1 MEEQQFNAV
10 QTPSGASHPGQT
22 GAQPP
27 IRNKRSPWIYVIIAL
42 CILIPAAVAGGFY
55 YYVNQQKSEQEAYEL
70 LHNNETIEDY
80 ENYLNRY
87 PDSYHA
93 DEVRDRLKQLRTMY
107 GDWQRIVNSSYA
119 SDFERFRKNYPQ
131 SLLVK
136 QCELK
141 IDSLDWETA
150 KKLNTPEALADYME
164 KHPDGRYA
172 QDASQVQNTLVKS
185 IVTPNERETISTAL
199 HGFFQAFGENDNA
212 SLFTYITPTMT
223 QFLSKKN
230 VTKADVGETINRTYS
245 NDIENCSFVVNE
257 DYQIKKEVDEQGNST
272 YTVSFSVDQHIQRSG
287 PGKTFASYTVNATLN
302 GEMKISSLNMKEIS
316 RSEGA
321 KS

>member
-1 MEEQQFNAV
+1 MEEQQFNAT
-10 QTPSGASHPGQT
+10 QTPSSGAPTPGFP
-22 GAQPP
+22 GGQPP
-27 IRNKRSPWIYVIIAL
+27 VRKKRNPWIYVIIAL

-55 YYVNQQKSEQEAYEL
+55 FYLNQQVSEQEAYEL
-70 LHNNETIEDY
+70 LNNNETIEDY

-87 PDSYHA
+87 PSSHHA
-93 DEVRDRLKQLRTMY
+93 DEVRERLQKLRTMY
-107 GDWQRIVNSSYA
+107 GDWQRIANSSYA
-119 SDFERFRKNYPQ
+119 YDFERFRENYPQ

-172 QDASQVQNTLVKS
+172 QDASQVQNTLEKS
-185 IVTPNERETISTAL
+185 IVTPEERSQISSAF

-230 VTKADVGETINRTYS
+230 ATKADVGDIINRTYS
-245 NDIENCSFVVNE
+245 SDIENCSFVVND
-257 DYQIKKEVDEQGNST
+257 DYQIKKAVDEQGNTT
-272 YTVSFSVDQHIQRSG
+272 YTVSFSVDQHIERTG
-287 PGKTFASYTVNATLN
+287 EGKTFGSYTVNATLN
-302 GEMKISSLNMKEIS
+302 GEMKISSLTMKEIS
-316 RSEGA
+316 RS
-321 KS
+321 

>member
-1 MEEQQFNAV
+1 MEEQQFNAT
-10 QTPSGASHPGQT
+10 QTPSSGAPTPGFP
-22 GAQPP
+22 GGQPP
-27 IRNKRSPWIYVIIAL
+27 VRKKRNPWIYVIIAL

-55 YYVNQQKSEQEAYEL
+55 FYVNQQVSEQEAYEL
-70 LHNNETIEDY
+70 LNNNETIEDY

-87 PDSYHA
+87 PSSHHA
-93 DEVRDRLKQLRTMY
+93 DEVRERLKKLRTMY
-107 GDWQRIVNSSYA
+107 GDWQRIANSSYA
-119 SDFERFRKNYPQ
+119 SDFERFRENYPQ

-172 QDASQVQNTLVKS
+172 QDASQVQNTLEKS
-185 IVTPNERETISTAL
+185 IVTPEERSQISSAF

-230 VTKADVGETINRTYS
+230 ATKADVGDIINRTYS
-245 NDIENCSFVVNE
+245 SDIENCSFVVND
-257 DYQIKKEVDEQGNST
+257 DYQIKKAVDEQGNTT
-272 YTVSFSVDQHIQRSG
+272 YTVSFSVDQHIERTG
-287 PGKTFASYTVNATLN
+287 EGKTFGSYTVNATLN
-302 GEMKISSLNMKEIS
+302 GEMKISSLTMKEIS
-316 RSEGA
+316 RS
-321 KS
+321 

>member
-1 MEEQQFNAV
+1 MEEQQFNAT
-10 QTPSGASHPGQT
+10 QTPSSGAPTPGFP
-22 GAQPP
+22 GGQPP
-27 IRNKRSPWIYVIIAL
+27 VRKKRNPWIYVIIAL

-55 YYVNQQKSEQEAYEL
+55 FYLNQQVSEQEAYEL
-70 LHNNETIEDY
+70 LNNNETIEDY

-87 PDSYHA
+87 PSSHHA
-93 DEVRDRLKQLRTMY
+93 DEVRERLQKLRTMY
-107 GDWQRIVNSSYA
+107 GDWQRIANSSYA
-119 SDFERFRKNYPQ
+119 SDFERFRENYPQ

-141 IDSLDWETA
+141 LDSLDWETA

-172 QDASQVQNTLVKS
+172 QDASQVQNTLEKS
-185 IVTPNERETISTAL
+185 IVTPEERSQISSAF

-230 VTKADVGETINRTYS
+230 ATKADVGDIINRTYS
-245 NDIENCSFVVNE
+245 SDIENCSFVVND
-257 DYQIKKEVDEQGNST
+257 DYQIKKAVDEQGNTT
-272 YTVSFSVDQHIQRSG
+272 YTVSFSVDQHIERTG
-287 PGKTFASYTVNATLN
+287 EGKTFGSYTVNATLN
-302 GEMKISSLNMKEIS
+302 GEMKISSLTMKEIS
-316 RSEGA
+316 RS
-321 KS
+321 

>member
-1 MEEQQFNAV
+1 MEEQQFNAT
-10 QTPSGASHPGQT
+10 QTPAPGAPAPGFPGGQ
-22 GAQPP
+22 
-27 IRNKRSPWIYVIIAL
+27 PWIYVIIAL

-55 YYVNQQKSEQEAYEL
+55 FYVNQQVSEQEAYDL
-70 LHNNETIEDY
+70 LNNNETIEDY

-87 PDSYHA
+87 PSSHHA
-93 DEVRDRLKQLRTMY
+93 DEVRERLQKLRTMY
-107 GDWQRIVNSSYA
+107 GDWQRIANSSYA
-119 SDFERFRKNYPQ
+119 SDFERFRQNYPQ

-172 QDASQVQNTLVKS
+172 QDASQVQNTLEKS
-185 IVTPNERETISTAL
+185 IVTPEERSQISSAF

-230 VTKADVGETINRTYS
+230 ATKADVGDIINRTYS
-245 NDIENCSFVVNE
+245 SDIENCSFVVND
-257 DYQIKKEVDEQGNST
+257 DYQIKKAVDEQGNTT
-272 YTVSFSVDQHIQRSG
+272 YTVSFSVDQHIERTG
-287 PGKTFASYTVNATLN
+287 EGKTFGSYTVNATLN
-302 GEMKISSLNMKEIS
+302 GEMKISSLTMKEIS
-316 RSEGA
+316 RS
-321 KS
+321 

>member
-1 MEEQQFNAV
+1 MEEQQFNAT
-10 QTPSGASHPGQT
+10 QTPSSGAPTPGFP
-22 GAQPP
+22 GGQPP
-27 IRNKRSPWIYVIIAL
+27 VRKKRNPWIYVIIAL

-55 YYVNQQKSEQEAYEL
+55 FYVNQQVSEQEAYEL
-70 LHNNETIEDY
+70 LNNNETIEDY

-87 PDSYHA
+87 PSSHHA
-93 DEVRDRLKQLRTMY
+93 DEVRERLQKLRTMY
-107 GDWQRIVNSSYA
+107 GDWQRIANSSYA
-119 SDFERFRKNYPQ
+119 SDFERFRQTYPQ

-172 QDASQVQNTLVKS
+172 QDASQVQNTLEKS
-185 IVTPNERETISTAL
+185 IVTPEERSQISSAF

-230 VTKADVGETINRTYS
+230 ATKADVGDIINRTYS
-245 NDIENCSFVVNE
+245 SDIENCSFVVND
-257 DYQIKKEVDEQGNST
+257 DYQIKKAVDEQGNTT
-272 YTVSFSVDQHIQRSG
+272 YTVSFSVDQHIERTG
-287 PGKTFASYTVNATLN
+287 EGKTFGSYTVNATLN
-302 GEMKISSLNMKEIS
+302 GEMKISSLTMKEIS
-316 RSEGA
+316 RS
-321 KS
+321 

>member
-1 MEEQQFNAV
+1 MEEQQFNAT
-10 QTPSGASHPGQT
+10 QTPSSGAPTPGFP
-22 GAQPP
+22 GGQPP
-27 IRNKRSPWIYVIIAL
+27 VRKKRNPWIYVIIAL

-55 YYVNQQKSEQEAYEL
+55 FYVNQQVSEQEAYDL
-70 LHNNETIEDY
+70 LNNNETIEDY

-87 PDSYHA
+87 PSSHHA
-93 DEVRDRLKQLRTMY
+93 DEVRERLQKLRTMY
-107 GDWQRIVNSSYA
+107 GDWQRIANSSYA
-119 SDFERFRKNYPQ
+119 SDFERFRQNYPQ

-172 QDASQVQNTLVKS
+172 QDASQVQNTLEKS
-185 IVTPNERETISTAL
+185 IVTPEERSQISSAF

-230 VTKADVGETINRTYS
+230 ATKADVGDIINRTYS
-245 NDIENCSFVVNE
+245 SDIENCSFVVND
-257 DYQIKKEVDEQGNST
+257 DYQIKKAVDEQGNTT
-272 YTVSFSVDQHIQRSG
+272 YTVAFSVDQHIERTG
-287 PGKTFASYTVNATLN
+287 EGKTFGSYTVNATLN
-302 GEMKISSLNMKEIS
+302 GEMKISSLTMKEIS
-316 RSEGA
+316 RS
-321 KS
+321 

>member
-1 MEEQQFNAV
+1 MEEQQFNAT
-10 QTPSGASHPGQT
+10 QTPAPGAPAPGFP
-22 GAQPP
+22 GGQPP
-27 IRNKRSPWIYVIIAL
+27 VPKKRNPWIYVIIAL

-55 YYVNQQKSEQEAYEL
+55 FYVNQQESEQEAYEL
-70 LHNNETIEDY
+70 LNNNETIEDY

-87 PDSYHA
+87 PNSHHA
-93 DEVRDRLKQLRTMY
+93 DEVRERLNKLRTMY
-107 GDWQRIVNSSYA
+107 GDWQRIANSSYA
-119 SDFERFRKNYPQ
+119 SDFERFRQNYPQ

-172 QDASQVQNTLVKS
+172 QDASQVQNTLEKS
-185 IVTPNERETISTAL
+185 IVTPEERSQISSAF

-230 VTKADVGETINRTYS
+230 ATKADVGDIINRTYS
-245 NDIENCSFVVNE
+245 SDIENCSFVVND
-257 DYQIKKEVDEQGNST
+257 DYQIKKAVDEQGNTT
-272 YTVSFSVDQHIQRSG
+272 YTVSFSVDQHIERTG
-287 PGKTFASYTVNATLN
+287 EGKTFGSYTVNATLN
-302 GEMKISSLNMKEIS
+302 GEMKISSLTMKEIS
-316 RSEGA
+316 RS
-321 KS
+321 

>member
-1 MEEQQFNAV
+1 MEEQQFNAT
-10 QTPSGASHPGQT
+10 QTPSSGAPTPGFP
-22 GAQPP
+22 GGQPP
-27 IRNKRSPWIYVIIAL
+27 VRKKRNPWIYVIIAL

-55 YYVNQQKSEQEAYEL
+55 FYLNQQVSEQEAYEL
-70 LHNNETIEDY
+70 LNNNETIEDY

-87 PDSYHA
+87 PSSHHA
-93 DEVRDRLKQLRTMY
+93 DEVRERLQKLRTMY
-107 GDWQRIVNSSYA
+107 VDWQRIANSSYA
-119 SDFERFRKNYPQ
+119 SDFERFRENYPQ

-172 QDASQVQNTLVKS
+172 QDASQVQNTLEKS
-185 IVTPNERETISTAL
+185 IVTPEERSQISSAF

-230 VTKADVGETINRTYS
+230 ATKADVGDIINRTYS
-245 NDIENCSFVVNE
+245 SDIENCSFVVND
-257 DYQIKKEVDEQGNST
+257 DYQIKKAVDEQGNTT
-272 YTVSFSVDQHIQRSG
+272 YTVSFSVDQHIERTG
-287 PGKTFASYTVNATLN
+287 EGKTFGSYTVNATLN
-302 GEMKISSLNMKEIS
+302 GEMKISSLTMKEIS
-316 RSEGA
+316 RS
-321 KS
+321 

>member
-1 MEEQQFNAV
+1 MEEQQFNAT
-10 QTPSGASHPGQT
+10 QTPSSGAPTPSFPG
-22 GAQPP
+22 GQPP
-27 IRNKRSPWIYVIIAL
+27 VRKKRNPWIYVIIAL

-55 YYVNQQKSEQEAYEL
+55 FYVNQQVSEQEAYEL
-70 LHNNETIEDY
+70 LNNNETIEDY

-87 PDSYHA
+87 PSSHHA
-93 DEVRDRLKQLRTMY
+93 DEVRERLQKLRTMY
-107 GDWQRIVNSSYA
+107 GDWQRIANSSYA
-119 SDFERFRKNYPQ
+119 SDFERFRENYPQ

-172 QDASQVQNTLVKS
+172 QDASQVQNTLEKS
-185 IVTPNERETISTAL
+185 IVTPEERSQISSAF

-230 VTKADVGETINRTYS
+230 ATKADVGDIINRTYS
-245 NDIENCSFVVNE
+245 SDIENCSFVVND
-257 DYQIKKEVDEQGNST
+257 DYQIKKAVDEQGNTT
-272 YTVSFSVDQHIQRSG
+272 YTVSFSVDQHIERTG
-287 PGKTFASYTVNATLN
+287 EGKTFGSYTVNATLN
-302 GEMKISSLNMKEIS
+302 GEMKISSLTMKEIS
-316 RSEGA
+316 RS
-321 KS
+321 

>member
-1 MEEQQFNAV
+1 MEEQQFNAT
-10 QTPSGASHPGQT
+10 QTPSSGAPTPGFP
-22 GAQPP
+22 GGQPP
-27 IRNKRSPWIYVIIAL
+27 VRKKRNPWIYVIIAL

-55 YYVNQQKSEQEAYEL
+55 FYVNQQVSEQEAYDL
-70 LHNNETIEDY
+70 LNNNETIEDY

-87 PDSYHA
+87 PSSHHA
-93 DEVRDRLKQLRTMY
+93 DEVRERLQKLRTMY
-107 GDWQRIVNSSYA
+107 GDWQRIANSSYA
-119 SDFERFRKNYPQ
+119 SDFERFRQNYPQ

-172 QDASQVQNTLVKS
+172 QDASQVQNTLEKS
-185 IVTPNERETISTAL
+185 IVTPEERSQISSAF

-230 VTKADVGETINRTYS
+230 ATKADVGDIINRTYS
-245 NDIENCSFVVNE
+245 SDIENCSFVVND
-257 DYQIKKEVDEQGNST
+257 DYQIKKAVDEQGNTT
-272 YTVSFSVDQHIQRSG
+272 YTVSFSVDQHIERTG
-287 PGKTFASYTVNATLN
+287 EGKTFGSYTVNATLN
-302 GEMKISSLNMKEIS
+302 GEMKISSLTMKEIS
-316 RSEGA
+316 RS
-321 KS
+321 

>member
-1 MEEQQFNAV
+1 MEEQQFNAT
-10 QTPSGASHPGQT
+10 QTPSSGAPTPGFP
-22 GAQPP
+22 GGQPP
-27 IRNKRSPWIYVIIAL
+27 VRKKRNPWIYVIIAL

-55 YYVNQQKSEQEAYEL
+55 FYVNQQVSEQEAYEL
-70 LHNNETIEDY
+70 LNNNETIEDY

-87 PDSYHA
+87 PSSHHA
-93 DEVRDRLKQLRTMY
+93 DEVRERLQKLRTMY
-107 GDWQRIVNSSYA
+107 GDWQRIANSSYA
-119 SDFERFRKNYPQ
+119 SDFERFRENYPQ

-172 QDASQVQNTLVKS
+172 QDASQVQNTLEKS
-185 IVTPNERETISTAL
+185 IVTPEERSQISSAF

-230 VTKADVGETINRTYS
+230 ATKADVGDIINRTYS
-245 NDIENCSFVVNE
+245 SDIENCSFVVND
-257 DYQIKKEVDEQGNST
+257 DYQIKKAVDEQGNTT
-272 YTVSFSVDQHIQRSG
+272 YTVSFSVDQHIERTG
-287 PGKTFASYTVNATLN
+287 EGKTFGSYTVNATLN
-302 GEMKISSLNMKEIS
+302 GEMKISSLTMKEIS
-316 RSEGA
+316 RS
-321 KS
+321 

>member
-1 MEEQQFNAV
+1 MEEQQFNAT
-10 QTPSGASHPGQT
+10 QTPSSGAPTPGFP
-22 GAQPP
+22 GGQPP
-27 IRNKRSPWIYVIIAL
+27 VRKKRNPWIYVIIAL

-55 YYVNQQKSEQEAYEL
+55 FYLNQQVSEQEAYEL
-70 LHNNETIEDY
+70 LNNNETIEDY

-87 PDSYHA
+87 PSSHHA
-93 DEVRDRLKQLRTMY
+93 DEVRERLQKLRTMY
-107 GDWQRIVNSSYA
+107 GDWQRIANSSYA
-119 SDFERFRKNYPQ
+119 SDFERFRQNYPQ

-172 QDASQVQNTLVKS
+172 QDASQVQNTLEKS
-185 IVTPNERETISTAL
+185 IVTPEERSQISSAF

-230 VTKADVGETINRTYS
+230 ATKADVGDIINRTYS
-245 NDIENCSFVVNE
+245 SDIENCSFVVND
-257 DYQIKKEVDEQGNST
+257 DYQIKKAVDEQGNTT
-272 YTVSFSVDQHIQRSG
+272 YTVSFSVDQHIERTG
-287 PGKTFASYTVNATLN
+287 EGKTFGSYTVNATLN
-302 GEMKISSLNMKEIS
+302 GEVKISSLTMKEIS
-316 RSEGA
+316 RS
-321 KS
+321 

>member
-1 MEEQQFNAV
+1 MEEQQFNAT
-10 QTPSGASHPGQT
+10 QTPSSGAPTPG
-22 GAQPP
+22 GFPGGQPP
-27 IRNKRSPWIYVIIAL
+27 VRKKRNPWIYVIIAL

-55 YYVNQQKSEQEAYEL
+55 FYVNQQVSEQEAYEL
-70 LHNNETIEDY
+70 LNNNETIEDY

-87 PDSYHA
+87 PSSHHA
-93 DEVRDRLKQLRTMY
+93 DEVRERLKKLRTMY
-107 GDWQRIVNSSYA
+107 GDWQRIANSSYA
-119 SDFERFRKNYPQ
+119 SDFERFRENYPQ

-172 QDASQVQNTLVKS
+172 QDASQVQNTLEKS
-185 IVTPNERETISTAL
+185 IVTPEERSQISSAF

-230 VTKADVGETINRTYS
+230 ATKADVGDIINRTYS
-245 NDIENCSFVVNE
+245 SDIENCSFVVND
-257 DYQIKKEVDEQGNST
+257 DYQIKKAVDEQGNTT
-272 YTVSFSVDQHIQRSG
+272 YTVSFSVDQHIERTG
-287 PGKTFASYTVNATLN
+287 EGKTFGSYTVNATLN
-302 GEMKISSLNMKEIS
+302 GEMKISSLTMKEIS
-316 RSEGA
+316 RS
-321 KS
+321 

>member
-1 MEEQQFNAV
+1 MEEQQFNAT
-10 QTPSGASHPGQT
+10 QTPSSGAPTPGFP
-22 GAQPP
+22 GGQPP
-27 IRNKRSPWIYVIIAL
+27 VRKKRNPWIYVIIAL

-55 YYVNQQKSEQEAYEL
+55 FYLNQQVSEQEAYEL
-70 LHNNETIEDY
+70 LNNNETIEDY

-87 PDSYHA
+87 PSSHHA
-93 DEVRDRLKQLRTMY
+93 DEVRERLQKLRTMY
-107 GDWQRIVNSSYA
+107 GDWQRIANSSYA
-119 SDFERFRKNYPQ
+119 SDFERFRENYPQ

-150 KKLNTPEALADYME
+150 KTINTPEALADYME

-172 QDASQVQNTLVKS
+172 QDASQVQNTLEKS
-185 IVTPNERETISTAL
+185 IVTPEERSQISSAF

-230 VTKADVGETINRTYS
+230 ATKADVGDIINRTYS
-245 NDIENCSFVVNE
+245 SDIENCSFVVND
-257 DYQIKKEVDEQGNST
+257 DYQIKKAVDEQGNTT
-272 YTVSFSVDQHIQRSG
+272 YTVSFSVDQHIERTG
-287 PGKTFASYTVNATLN
+287 EGKTFGSYTVNATLN
-302 GEMKISSLNMKEIS
+302 GEMKISSLTMKEIS
-316 RSEGA
+316 RS
-321 KS
+321 

>member
-1 MEEQQFNAV
+1 MEEQQFNAT
-10 QTPSGASHPGQT
+10 QTPSSGAPTPGFP
-22 GAQPP
+22 GGQPP
-27 IRNKRSPWIYVIIAL
+27 VRKKRNPWIYVIIAL

-55 YYVNQQKSEQEAYEL
+55 FYLNQQVSEQEAYEL
-70 LHNNETIEDY
+70 LNNNETIEDY

-87 PDSYHA
+87 PSSHHA
-93 DEVRDRLKQLRTMY
+93 DEVRERLQKLRTMY
-107 GDWQRIVNSSYA
+107 GDWQRIANSSYA
-119 SDFERFRKNYPQ
+119 SDFERFRENYPQ

-172 QDASQVQNTLVKS
+172 QDASQVQNTLEKS
-185 IVTPNERETISTAL
+185 IVTPEERSQISSAF

-230 VTKADVGETINRTYS
+230 ATKADVGDIINRTYS
-245 NDIENCSFVVNE
+245 SDIENCSFVVND
-257 DYQIKKEVDEQGNST
+257 DYQIKKAVDEQGNTT
-272 YTVSFSVDQHIQRSG
+272 YTVSFSVDQHIERTG
-287 PGKTFASYTVNATLN
+287 EGKTFGSYTVNATLN
-302 GEMKISSLNMKEIS
+302 GEMKISSLTMKEIS
-316 RSEGA
+316 RS
-321 KS
+321 

>member
-1 MEEQQFNAV
+1 MEEQQFNAT
-10 QTPSGASHPGQT
+10 QTPSSGAPTPGFP
-22 GAQPP
+22 GGQPP
-27 IRNKRSPWIYVIIAL
+27 VRKKRNPWIYVIIAL

-55 YYVNQQKSEQEAYEL
+55 FYVNQQVSEQEAYEL
-70 LHNNETIEDY
+70 LNNNETIEDY

-87 PDSYHA
+87 PSSHHA
-93 DEVRDRLKQLRTMY
+93 DEVRERLKKLRTMY
-107 GDWQRIVNSSYA
+107 GDWQRIANSSYA
-119 SDFERFRKNYPQ
+119 SDFERFRENYPQ

-172 QDASQVQNTLVKS
+172 QDASQVQNTLEKS
-185 IVTPNERETISTAL
+185 IVTPEERSQISSAF

-230 VTKADVGETINRTYS
+230 ATKADVGDIINRTYS
-245 NDIENCSFVVNE
+245 SDIENCSFVVND
-257 DYQIKKEVDEQGNST
+257 DYQIKKTVDEQGNTT
-272 YTVSFSVDQHIQRSG
+272 YTVSFSVDQHIERTG
-287 PGKTFASYTVNATLN
+287 EGKTFGSYTVNATLN
-302 GEMKISSLNMKEIS
+302 GEMKISSLTMKEIS
-316 RSEGA
+316 RS
-321 KS
+321 

>member
-1 MEEQQFNAV
+1 MEEQQFNAT
-10 QTPSGASHPGQT
+10 QTPSSGAPTPGFP
-22 GAQPP
+22 GGQPP
-27 IRNKRSPWIYVIIAL
+27 VRKKRNPWIYVIIAL

-55 YYVNQQKSEQEAYEL
+55 FYVNQQVSEQEAYEL
-70 LHNNETIEDY
+70 LNNNETIEDY

-87 PDSYHA
+87 PSSHHA
-93 DEVRDRLKQLRTMY
+93 DEVRERLKKLRTMY
-107 GDWQRIVNSSYA
+107 GDWQRIANSSYA
-119 SDFERFRKNYPQ
+119 SDFERFRENYPQ

-172 QDASQVQNTLVKS
+172 QDASQVQNTLEKS
-185 IVTPNERETISTAL
+185 IVTPEERSQISSAF

-230 VTKADVGETINRTYS
+230 ATKADVGDIINRTYS
-245 NDIENCSFVVNE
+245 SDIENCSFVVND
-257 DYQIKKEVDEQGNST
+257 DYQIKKAVDEQGNTT
-272 YTVSFSVDQHIQRSG
+272 YTVAFSVDQHIERTG
-287 PGKTFASYTVNATLN
+287 EGKTFGSYTVNATLN
-302 GEMKISSLNMKEIS
+302 GEMKISSLTMKEIS
-316 RSEGA
+316 RS
-321 KS
+321 

>member
-1 MEEQQFNAV
+1 MEEQQFNAT
-10 QTPSGASHPGQT
+10 QTPAPGAPAPGFP
-22 GAQPP
+22 GGQPP
-27 IRNKRSPWIYVIIAL
+27 VPKKRNPWIYVIIAL

-55 YYVNQQKSEQEAYEL
+55 FYVNQQVSEQEAYDL
-70 LHNNETIEDY
+70 LNNNETIEDY

-87 PDSYHA
+87 PSSHHA
-93 DEVRDRLKQLRTMY
+93 DEVRERLQKLRTMY
-107 GDWQRIVNSSYA
+107 GDWQRIANSSYA
-119 SDFERFRKNYPQ
+119 SDFERFRQNYPQ

-172 QDASQVQNTLVKS
+172 QDASQVQNTLEKS
-185 IVTPNERETISTAL
+185 IVTPEERSQISSAF

-230 VTKADVGETINRTYS
+230 ATKADVGDIINRTYS
-245 NDIENCSFVVNE
+245 SDIENCSFVVND
-257 DYQIKKEVDEQGNST
+257 DYQIKKAVDEQGNTT
-272 YTVSFSVDQHIQRSG
+272 YTVSFSVDQHIERTG
-287 PGKTFASYTVNATLN
+287 EGKTFGSYTVNATLN
-302 GEMKISSLNMKEIS
+302 GEMKISSLTMKEIS
-316 RSEGA
+316 RS
-321 KS
+321 

>member
-1 MEEQQFNAV
+1 MEEQQFNAT
-10 QTPSGASHPGQT
+10 QTPSSGAPTPGFP
-22 GAQPP
+22 GGQPP
-27 IRNKRSPWIYVIIAL
+27 VRKKRNPWIYVIIAL

-55 YYVNQQKSEQEAYEL
+55 FYLNQQVSEQEAYEL
-70 LHNNETIEDY
+70 LNNNETIEDY

-87 PDSYHA
+87 PSSHHA
-93 DEVRDRLKQLRTMY
+93 DEVRERLQKLRTMY
-107 GDWQRIVNSSYA
+107 GDWQRIANSSYA
-119 SDFERFRKNYPQ
+119 SDFERFRENYPQ

-172 QDASQVQNTLVKS
+172 QDASQVQNTLEKS
-185 IVTPNERETISTAL
+185 IVTPEERSQISSAF

-230 VTKADVGETINRTYS
+230 ATKADVGDIINRTYS
-245 NDIENCSFVVNE
+245 SDIENCSFVVND
-257 DYQIKKEVDEQGNST
+257 DYQIKKAVDEQGNTT
-272 YTVSFSVDQHIQRSG
+272 YTVSFSVDQHIERTG
-287 PGKTFASYTVNATLN
+287 EGKTFGSYTVNATLN
-302 GEMKISSLNMKEIS
+302 GEMKISSLTMKVIS
-316 RSEGA
+316 RS
-321 KS
+321 

>member
-1 MEEQQFNAV
+1 MEEQQFNAT
-10 QTPSGASHPGQT
+10 QTPAPGAPAPGFP
-22 GAQPP
+22 GGQPP
-27 IRNKRSPWIYVIIAL
+27 VPKKRNPWIYVIIAL

-55 YYVNQQKSEQEAYEL
+55 FYVNQQVSEQEAYDL
-70 LHNNETIEDY
+70 LNNNETIEDY

-87 PDSYHA
+87 PSSHHA
-93 DEVRDRLKQLRTMY
+93 DEVRERLQKLRTMY
-107 GDWQRIVNSSYA
+107 GDWQRIANSSYA
-119 SDFERFRKNYPQ
+119 SDFERFRQNYPQ

-172 QDASQVQNTLVKS
+172 QDASQVQNTLEKT
-185 IVTPNERETISTAL
+185 IVTPEERSQISSAF

-230 VTKADVGETINRTYS
+230 ATKADVGDIINRTYS
-245 NDIENCSFVVNE
+245 SDIENCSFVVND
-257 DYQIKKEVDEQGNST
+257 DYQIKKAVDEQGNTT
-272 YTVSFSVDQHIQRSG
+272 YTVSFSVDQHIERTG
-287 PGKTFASYTVNATLN
+287 EGKTFGSYTVNATLN
-302 GEMKISSLNMKEIS
+302 GEMKISSLTMKEIS
-316 RSEGA
+316 RS
-321 KS
+321 

>member
-1 MEEQQFNAV
+1 MEEQQFNAT
-10 QTPSGASHPGQT
+10 QTPSSGAPTPGFP
-22 GAQPP
+22 GGQPP
-27 IRNKRSPWIYVIIAL
+27 VRKKRDPWIYVIIAL

-55 YYVNQQKSEQEAYEL
+55 FYLNQQVSEQEAYEL
-70 LHNNETIEDY
+70 LNNNETIEDY

-87 PDSYHA
+87 PSSHHA
-93 DEVRDRLKQLRTMY
+93 DEVRERLQKLRTMY
-107 GDWQRIVNSSYA
+107 GDWQRIANSSYA
-119 SDFERFRKNYPQ
+119 SDFERFRENYPQ

-141 IDSLDWETA
+141 IDSRDWETA

-172 QDASQVQNTLVKS
+172 QDASQVQNTLEKS
-185 IVTPNERETISTAL
+185 IVTPEERSQISSAF

-230 VTKADVGETINRTYS
+230 ATKADVGDIINRTYS
-245 NDIENCSFVVNE
+245 SDIENCSFVVND
-257 DYQIKKEVDEQGNST
+257 DYQIKKAVDEQGNTT
-272 YTVSFSVDQHIQRSG
+272 YTVSFSVDQHIERTG
-287 PGKTFASYTVNATLN
+287 EGKTFGSYTVNATLN
-302 GEMKISSLNMKEIS
+302 GEMKISSLTMKEIS
-316 RSEGA
+316 RS
-321 KS
+321 

>member
-1 MEEQQFNAV
+1 MEEQQFNAT
-10 QTPSGASHPGQT
+10 QTPSSGAPTPGFP
-22 GAQPP
+22 GGQPP
-27 IRNKRSPWIYVIIAL
+27 VRKKRNPWIYVIIAL

-55 YYVNQQKSEQEAYEL
+55 FYVNQQVSEQEAYEL
-70 LHNNETIEDY
+70 LNNNETIEDY

-87 PDSYHA
+87 PSSHHA
-93 DEVRDRLKQLRTMY
+93 DEVRERLQKLRTMY
-107 GDWQRIVNSSYA
+107 GDWQRIANSSYA
-119 SDFERFRKNYPQ
+119 SDFERFRQNYPQ

-172 QDASQVQNTLVKS
+172 QDASQVQNTLEKS
-185 IVTPNERETISTAL
+185 IVTPEERSQISSAF

-230 VTKADVGETINRTYS
+230 ATKADVGDIINRTYS
-245 NDIENCSFVVNE
+245 SDIENCSFVVND
-257 DYQIKKEVDEQGNST
+257 DYQIKKAVDEQGNTT
-272 YTVSFSVDQHIQRSG
+272 YTVAFSVDQHIERTG
-287 PGKTFASYTVNATLN
+287 EGKTFGSYTVNATLN
-302 GEMKISSLNMKEIS
+302 GEMKISSLTMKEIS
-316 RSEGA
+316 RS
-321 KS
+321 

>member
-1 MEEQQFNAV
+1 MEEQQFNAT
-10 QTPSGASHPGQT
+10 QTPSSGAPTPGFP
-22 GAQPP
+22 GGQPP
-27 IRNKRSPWIYVIIAL
+27 VRKKRNPWIYVIIAL

-55 YYVNQQKSEQEAYEL
+55 FYVNQQVSEQEAYDL
-70 LHNNETIEDY
+70 LNNNETIEDY

-87 PDSYHA
+87 PSSHHA
-93 DEVRDRLKQLRTMY
+93 DEVRERLQKLRTMY
-107 GDWQRIVNSSYA
+107 GDWQRIANSSYA
-119 SDFERFRKNYPQ
+119 SDFERFRQNYPQ

-172 QDASQVQNTLVKS
+172 QDASQVQNTLEKS
-185 IVTPNERETISTAL
+185 IVTPEERSQISSAF

-230 VTKADVGETINRTYS
+230 ATKADVGDIINRTYS
-245 NDIENCSFVVNE
+245 SDIENCSFVVND
-257 DYQIKKEVDEQGNST
+257 DYQIKKAVDEQGNTT
-272 YTVSFSVDQHIQRSG
+272 YTVSFSVDQHIERTG
-287 PGKTFASYTVNATLN
+287 EGKTFGSYTVNAILN
-302 GEMKISSLNMKEIS
+302 GEMKISSLTMKEIS
-316 RSEGA
+316 RS
-321 KS
+321 